1 MYNRYIPGSASCG
14 PMPEGEAPPA
24 ARRPGGR
31 RAKGAAGGLTAL
43 LKGLGAEGMDTGDVL
58 LLLIVLFLALEGDD
72 WETVLILGLL
82 LLLGPD

>member
-1 MYNRYIPGSASCG
+1 MYNRYIPGSASYA
-14 PMPEGEAPPA
+14 PIPEEEAPPA
-24 ARRPGGR
+24 APRPEGR

-58 LLLIVLFLALEGDD
+58 LLLIVLLLALEGDD